1 MESEFLMRSICYDM
15 VQLGEKSQYTM
26 FVDTDDIAGERINGI
41 LEKQIVEW
49 FFGHPRNLTESLFYE
64 ELGIN
69 PARYKPYFEVSK
81 PIINDNGTPGDID
94 ILLIDPEKP
103 QHTIAIQVKR
113 VKARIDQDE
122 KITLNTAHIEN
133 GIFQTKK
140 MFEKYRFHLCFLMV
154 VIVADTHHRR
164 RDQQI
169 LRIIPYAD
177 KKHTIYFHPGYGDLP
192 TEAGVYFLEI
202 SQPSVNEIDKTAQ
215 VSAKL
220 QIPAKAIE
228 QLNRTTEKIIELVKS
243 NKT

>member
-15 VQLGEKSQYTM
+15 VLLDDKSQYTM
-26 FVDTDDIAGERINGI
+26 FVDADDVPGERVSGI
-41 LEKQIVEW
+41 VEKQIVEW
-49 FFGHPRNLTESLFYE
+49 FFDHPRGLTASLFYE
-64 ELGIN
+64 ELGID
-69 PARYKPYFEVSK
+69 PARYKPYFEVRK

-94 ILLIDPEKP
+94 VLLIDPKKP

-154 VIVADTHHRR
+154 VIVADSRHRR

-177 KKHTIYFHPGYGDLP
+177 KKHTVYFHHGYGDLP
-192 TEAGVYFLEI
+192 TEVGVYFLEI
-202 SQPSVNEIDKTAQ
+202 SQPSANEIDKTAQ

-220 QIPAKAIE
+220 QIPAKPIE
-228 QLNRTTEKIIELVKS
+228 QFARTTEKIKEMLKS
-243 NKT
+243 R